1 MDFYI
6 LGQQLINGIALG
18 AIYGLIAVGYTMV
31 YGVIRMINFAHGD
44 VYMVSAYV
52 AAITL
57 AVLHFWG
64 VDSPVFALLVVLVVT
79 CLITSLYGFSI
90 ERVAYRPLRQSTQ
103 LAPLISAI
111 GISLLLQNYVQVAQ
125 GARDQGVPILLKGGL
140 RLGDAEHFIQISH
153 MQVVIL
159 LAAAMAVSI
168 LTFVITRT
176 KLGRECRATQQNPR
190 MSAILGIN
198 TDRIISMVFVIG
210 AATASVGGVLV
221 TLNYGSFNFFIGFIM
236 GLKAF
241 TATVLGGIGSL
252 PGAIAGGLLLGL
264 TESLFAG
271 YVNTDYKDAFAFGL
285 LITILVFRPHGLLGR
300 PQILKV

>member
-6 LGQQLINGIALG
+6 FGQQIINGITLG

-44 VYMVSAYV
+44 VYMISSYV

-64 VDSPVFALLVVLVVT
+64 VNSSIFALLMVLVIT
-79 CLITSLYGFSI
+79 CIITSFYGFAI
-90 ERVAYRPLRQSTQ
+90 ERVAYRPLRSSTQ

-111 GISLLLQNYVQVAQ
+111 GISMLLQNYVQVAQ
-125 GARDQGVPILLKGGL
+125 GARDQGVPILIGGGL
-140 RLGDAEHFIQISH
+140 RFGSEQHFIQITY
-153 MQVVIL
+153 MQIVIL
-159 LAAAMAVSI
+159 LASFAAMGI
-168 LTFVITRT
+168 LGFIISRT
-176 KLGRECRATQQNPR
+176 KLGRECRATQQNPNI
-190 MSAILGIN
+190 SAVLGIN
-198 TDRIISMVFVIG
+198 TDRIISSVFVIG
-210 AATASVGGVLV
+210 AATAAVGGVLV

-252 PGAIAGGLLLGL
+252 PGAILGGLVLGL

-271 YVNTDYKDAFAFGL
+271 YVNADYKDAFAFGL
-285 LITILVFRPHGLLGR
+285 LILILVFRPHGLLGR
-300 PQILKV
+300 PQIMKV

>member
-6 LGQQLINGIALG
+6 FGQQVINGITLG

-44 VYMVSAYV
+44 VYMISSYV

-64 VDSPVFALLVVLVVT
+64 VDSSIFALLLVLIVT
-79 CLITSLYGFSI
+79 CIVTSFYGFSI
-90 ERVAYRPLRQSTQ
+90 ERVAYRPLRSSTQ

-111 GISLLLQNYVQVAQ
+111 GISMLLQNYVQVAQ
-125 GARDQGVPILLKGGL
+125 GARDQGVPILINGGI
-140 RLGDAEHFIQISH
+140 RLGDEHHFLQITY
-153 MQVVIL
+153 MQIVIL
-159 LAAAMAVSI
+159 LASLAAMGI
-168 LTFVITRT
+168 LGFIISRT
-176 KLGRECRATQQNPR
+176 QLGRECRATQQNPNI
-190 MSAILGIN
+190 SAVLGIN
-198 TDRIISMVFVIG
+198 TDRIISSVFVIG
-210 AATASVGGVLV
+210 AATAAVGGVLV

-236 GLKAF
+236 GMKAF

-252 PGAIAGGLLLGL
+252 PGAILGGLVLGL

-271 YVNTDYKDAFAFGL
+271 YVNADYKDAFAFGL
-285 LITILVFRPHGLLGR
+285 LIVILVFRPHGLLGR
-300 PQILKV
+300 PQIVKV

>member
-6 LGQQLINGIALG
+6 FGQQIINGITLG

-44 VYMVSAYV
+44 VYMISSYV

-64 VDSPVFALLVVLVVT
+64 VDSSIFALLVVLIVT
-79 CLITSLYGFSI
+79 CIVTSFYGFSI
-90 ERVAYRPLRQSTQ
+90 ERVAYRPLRSSTQ

-111 GISLLLQNYVQVAQ
+111 GISMLLQNYVQVAQ
-125 GARDQGVPILLKGGL
+125 GARDQGVPILINGGI
-140 RLGDAEHFIQISH
+140 RLGDESHFLQITY
-153 MQVVIL
+153 MQIVIL
-159 LAAAMAVSI
+159 LASLVAMGI
-168 LTFVITRT
+168 LGFIISRT
-176 KLGRECRATQQNPR
+176 KLGRECRATQQNPNI
-190 MSAILGIN
+190 SAVLGIN
-198 TDRIISMVFVIG
+198 TDRIISSVFVIG
-210 AATASVGGVLV
+210 AATAAVGGVLV

-236 GLKAF
+236 GMKAF

-252 PGAIAGGLLLGL
+252 PGAILGGLVLGL

-271 YVNTDYKDAFAFGL
+271 YVNADYKDAFAFGL
-285 LITILVFRPHGLLGR
+285 LIVILVFRPHGLLGR
-300 PQILKV
+300 PQIVKV

>member
-6 LGQQLINGIALG
+6 FGQQIINGITLG

-44 VYMVSAYV
+44 VYMISSYV
-52 AAITL
+52 AAISL

-64 VDSPVFALLVVLVVT
+64 VNSSIFALLMVLVITCIVT
-79 CLITSLYGFSI
+79 SFYGFAI
-90 ERVAYRPLRQSTQ
+90 ERVAYRPLRSSTQ

-111 GISLLLQNYVQVAQ
+111 GISMLLQNYVQVAQ
-125 GARDQGVPILLKGGL
+125 GARDQGVPILIGGGL
-140 RLGDAEHFIQISH
+140 RFGSEQHFIQITY
-153 MQVVIL
+153 MQIVIL
-159 LAAAMAVSI
+159 LASFAAMGI
-168 LTFVITRT
+168 LGFVISRT
-176 KLGRECRATQQNPR
+176 KLGRECRATQQNPNI
-190 MSAILGIN
+190 SAVLGIN
-198 TDRIISMVFVIG
+198 TDRIISSVFVIG

-252 PGAIAGGLLLGL
+252 PGAILGGLVLGL

-271 YVNTDYKDAFAFGL
+271 YVNADYKDAFAFGL
-285 LITILVFRPHGLLGR
+285 LILILVFRPHGLLGR
-300 PQILKV
+300 PQIMKV